1 MVPTAIS
8 PDPVNWD
15 LAWYV
20 ERSGTTGD
28 YNGAYWSS
36 CGVILHQK
44 IYPPFALRL
53 SASAMAA
60 TLRVE
65 LSRMVTSS
73 TVGMSRIPT
82 GGNNFLLSGYR
93 HNWRQCILC

>member
-36 CGVILHQK
+36 CGAILHQK
-44 IYPPFALRL
+44 IYPPFALRSSAT
-53 SASAMAA
+53 SASTMRAS
-60 TLRVE
+60 LV
-65 LSRMVTSS
+65 RMVSLT
-73 TVGMSRIPT
+73 TVCIGIPT